1 MATALQLAYVTGS
14 VATYPA
20 GATFGP
26 RLLRDYE
33 VVWIIEG
40 DVVYHADG
48 VDYESPPGTM
58 LIGRP
63 GFRDAFTWDV
73 SRETRHAFFHCNFD
87 SLPDD
92 WPAPAE
98 WPVVVRMPENDI
110 VRPLFRYVLSM
121 CMWARQENAG
131 PPPRPA
137 AQLTRA
143 VETLLGALL
152 VGPVRQFD
160 ELGRDLPE
168 PVRRAM
174 RFIEETLARD
184 PGAKVTLGEL
194 AKASAVS
201 SEHLC
206 RLFAGA
212 LHVTPMEA
220 MRYQRLELAMGLV
233 ARSNLN
239 VGQIS
244 YRCGFASPYH
254 FSRVFKEVYGLAP
267 TAMRKRIEE
276 GFPPPLTPLVRV
288 LRK

>member
-1 MATALQLAYVTGS
+1 MELAYVTGS

-33 VVWIIEG
+33 LVWIIEG

-48 VDYESPPGTM
+48 ADYVSPPGTM
-58 LIGRP
+58 LIARP
-63 GFRDAFTWDV
+63 GFRDAFTWDER
-73 SRETRHAFFHCNFD
+73 RETRHAFIHCHFT
-87 SLPDD
+87 SMPPE

-98 WPVVVRMPENDI
+98 WPVLVNLPENDI

-121 CMWARQENAG
+121 CMWARQERQG
-131 PPPRPA
+131 PPPKPSS
-137 AQLTRA
+137 QLSRA

-152 VGPVRQFD
+152 LGPLGQFD

-174 RFIEETLARD
+174 RFMDEKLGSD
-184 PGAKVTLGEL
+184 PGSKVTLSDL

-201 SEHLC
+201 AEHLC
-206 RLFAGA
+206 RLFVTS
-212 LHVTPMEA
+212 LNVTPMDA
-220 MRYQRLELAMGLV
+220 MRYQRLDLAMGLV

-239 VGQIS
+239 MEQIA

-254 FSRVFKEVYGLAP
+254 FSRVFKQVYGLAP
-267 TAMRKRIEE
+267 TPMRKRIEA